1 MLTLYDEAA
10 QPGSCS
16 DAMMMVLQFL
26 VTQAHPPKGHD
37 DSGGVFDKR
46 WWNIKKFEIGV
57 DKCVVYLE
65 HYEWDTGETTQHK
78 ATFGAEMMNFEDIK
92 D

>member
-26 VTQAHPPKGHD
+26 VTQAHPTKGRD
-37 DSGGVFDKR
+37 DSVGVFDKR
-46 WWNIKKFEIGV
+46 GWNIKKFVGIY
-57 DKCVVYLE
+57 C
-65 HYEWDTGETTQHK
+65 TR
-78 ATFGAEMMNFEDIK
+78 
-92 D
+92 